1 MAAKKKKSM
10 TPAVRHLRYQATV
23 VNGGSYSSYYIDLAR
38 DLSAVNRRLYRQ
50 GRDYHVKRITIV
62 SRDSLAARIAL
73 GSPTSPDIPVQT
85 DAGKVRV
92 STVPNSWVARNAWNR
107 GFNLWN
113 KANKEAMKAVG
124 SDIKGTWSDFKVY
137 MSNGHR
143 TGTTLDTLDLD
154 NNPASYGD
162 WEYSV
167 LVSPDGTTSADP
179 FYLQWVGNHNGSVG
193 AWNAVG
199 LIKSYGESRATVNVG
214 SPNVPSTV
222 TSDPLAN
229 MFDDGTITDERLGLL
244 KDEND
249 VSPYETASY
258 PGDDTNMPTES
269 LVQVTTLGTDGKAT
283 VGGFSALGGLIRLDV
298 IFDRGDDD
306 FDILVE
312 LAPGNYRGI
321 AAEVIM

>member
-1 MAAKKKKSM
+1 MAAKKKST
-10 TPAVRHLRYQATV
+10 TPAVRHLRYQAQVTT
-23 VNGGSYSSYYIDLAR
+23 GGSYSTYYIDLAR

-50 GRDYHVKRITIV
+50 GRDYHVKRVTIV
-62 SRDSLAARIAL
+62 SRNTIAARFEL
-73 GSPTSPDIPVQT
+73 GGVPTQV

-113 KANKEAMKAVG
+113 KANKEAMKAVS

-143 TGTTLDTLDLD
+143 TGTMLDTIDLA
-154 NNPASYGD
+154 NTSVQYGD

-179 FYLQWVGNHNGSVG
+179 FYLQWVGNHNGSAG

-199 LIKSYGESRATVNVG
+199 LIKSYGESRATVNIG
-214 SPNVPSTV
+214 SPNVPATV
-222 TSDPLAN
+222 SDDPLTN
-229 MFDDGTITDERLGLL
+229 MFDDGTITDERINNLES
-244 KDEND
+244 END
-249 VSPYETASY
+249 IAPYSTADY

-283 VGGFSALGGLIRLDV
+283 VGGFSALGGLVRIDV
-298 IFDRGDDD
+298 LSDYNVDD
-306 FDILVE
+306 FDVLVE
-312 LAPGNYRGI
+312 LAPGSYRGI
-321 AAEVIM
+321 AAEVIA